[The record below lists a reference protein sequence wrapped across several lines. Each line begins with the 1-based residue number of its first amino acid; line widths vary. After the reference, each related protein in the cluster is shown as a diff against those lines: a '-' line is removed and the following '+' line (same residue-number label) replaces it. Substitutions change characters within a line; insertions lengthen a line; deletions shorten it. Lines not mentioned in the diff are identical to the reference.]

1 MIRVNSAGLMCGAV
15 LAIGNGEF
23 ELGLAVR
30 LADSAWL
37 VPSSC
42 PCGRFRAV
50 GLRSTCM
57 VRGVL
62 ACRRP
67 RETSR
72 YGSVGICDAGDVEL
86 EPK

>member
-1 MIRVNSAGLMCGAV
+1 MCGAV
-15 LAIGNGEF
+15 ALGKGEH

-30 LADSAWL
+30 LADSARL
-37 VPSSC
+37 VLSSC

-50 GLRSTCM
+50 GLSSTCM

-72 YGSVGICDAGDVEL
+72 YGSVGICDAVDVGL